1 MWYWAT
7 MKNNLFLW
15 NFCLCCC
22 MAAADIQMENNVL
35 LLDPNNFYEAVST
48 YDYLLV
54 NFYAPWCSYCK
65 SLSPVYDKA
74 ASLLKGYNSRITLAK
89 VNAVD
94 HYDLA
99 VANGFGGYP
108 TLTFF
113 RFGQP
118 MHYDG
123 GRTVKSIISWVQNRL
138 NTNGQS
144 MLEQEDLKN
153 LVQTTFGG
161 NDIIVAG
168 YYNKKIQKSAAVL
181 KSTLKFMEDQNL
193 SYTFGVASQPD
204 TTALHNI
211 SKTTLFVFKSFIDT
225 DVDVMKKYLE
235 LEGFVNFINYKSYS
249 FVVSA
254 TIIVTPILYMF

>member
-1 MWYWAT
+1 
-7 MKNNLFLW
+7 MKKNLFLW
-15 NFCLCCC
+15 NFCWICC
-22 MAAADIQMENNVL
+22 MATADIQMENNVL
-35 LLDPNNFYEAVST
+35 LLDHNNFYEAVST

-65 SLSPVYDKA
+65 SLAPVYDKA
-74 ASLLKGYNSRITLAK
+74 AGLLKGYNSRITLAK

-99 VANGFGGYP
+99 VTNGFGGYP

-118 MHYDG
+118 MHYNG
-123 GRTVKSIISWVQNRL
+123 GRTVKSIISWVQSHS
-138 NTNGQS
+138 NTHGQS
-144 MLEQEDLKN
+144 MLEQGDLKD
-153 LVQTTFGG
+153 LIQTTFEG

-168 YYNKKIQKSAAVL
+168 YYDKKIQKSAAFL

-193 SYTFGVASQPD
+193 SYTFGIANQPD
-204 TTALHNI
+204 ITALHNI
-211 SKTTLFVFKSFIDT
+211 SKTTLVVFKSFKDT
-225 DVDVMKKYLE
+225 DVDVVKKYLE
-235 LEGFVNFINYKSYS
+235 LEGVVNFINFESFS

-254 TIIVTPILYMF
+254 TIIVAPVLFIF